1 MAKKKKFTP
10 RREKFIEEYIAK
22 GNAAEAARNAGY
34 SVKTADRIGHALLRN
49 IEIADE
55 IARRRAELRKTS
67 ITPERIIREYLQL
80 LNVSMKDIST
90 WGPGGVKPHP
100 SDMLTED
107 QAAAISEIAETQSG
121 IKVKLHDK
129 KGILDSLARI
139 AGMFVEKV
147 EHSGKLEYEIVLP
160 EEMEL
165 EGEEE
170 PE

>member
-10 RREKFIEEYIAK
+10 RRAKFIEEYIAK

-34 SVKTADRIGHALLRN
+34 SVKTARTIGQELLT
-49 IEIADE
+49 IPDVQEEIAL
-55 IARRRAELRKTS
+55 RRAELRKTCA
-67 ITPERIIREYLQL
+67 TPERIVREYLQL
-80 LNVSMKDIST
+80 LNANMKDYAA
-90 WGPGGVKPHP
+90 WGPDGVQARP
-100 SDMLTED
+100 SDALTDD

-147 EHSGKLEYEIVLP
+147 EHTGRLEYEIVLP
-160 EEMEL
+160 EEL
-165 EGEEE
+165 ETEKEG
-170 PE
+170 